1 MITIQEAYN
10 KGLDDA
16 EATMIDVLDQ
26 LIKNEYGA
34 KFNNPELE
42 KRRKALRIQL
52 KWMHDLAGKKRSNV
66 GKYAAI
72 EIEKSL
78 DLLN

>member
-1 MITIQEAYN
+1 MTPQEAYN

-16 EATMIDVLDQ
+16 EAAMIVVLDQ
-26 LIKNEYGA
+26 LIRNEYGA

-52 KWMHDLAGKKRSNV
+52 KWTHELAGKKRSNV
-66 GKYAAI
+66 GKFALE
-72 EIEKSL
+72 EIKKSL
-78 DLLN
+78 DLLK